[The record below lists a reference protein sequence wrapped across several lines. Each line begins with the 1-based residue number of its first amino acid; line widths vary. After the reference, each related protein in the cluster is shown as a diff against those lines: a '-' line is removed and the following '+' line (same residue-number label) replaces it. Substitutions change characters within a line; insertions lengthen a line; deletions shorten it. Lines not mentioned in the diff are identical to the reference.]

1 MFQHNETGDQ
11 QEWYMSREGKWQRI
25 GRVRIRG
32 GKRRLE
38 HDARHE
44 EIHGKKQR
52 RGDGGDGCP
61 LFHSSCVS
69 AHAVR
74 SVDVCTV
81 SLTKVGGLV
90 F

>member
-11 QEWYMSREGKWQRI
+11 QEWYMSRD
-25 GRVRIRG
+25 RVRIRG

-74 SVDVCTV
+74 SVDVCMV